1 VIPAKF
7 KRKVKVPK
15 VYSEE
20 EQPLDIKDIRQILL
34 NCHNRRLKAYLLV
47 LASAG
52 TRAVET
58 CAIRLRDIDY
68 SKANK
73 DTRPERICQN
83 KSR

>member
-15 VYSEE
+15 AYSEE

-58 CAIRLRDIDY
+58 CVIRLRDIDF

-73 DTRPERICQN
+73 DTHPERICQN
-83 KSR
+83 KST